1 MIIKGKKDYLKY
13 KIDSHFKGVGLPEM
27 KKRSQWLPAPFKNYW
42 FLIIS
47 EKQD

>member
-27 KKRSQWLPAPFKNYW
+27 KKGASGYRLPLK
-42 FLIIS
+42 IIGF
-47 EKQD
+47 